1 LQAEL
6 ATLPLPIVRDAGECT
21 EAAIAA
27 GETLADMAGYWAEA
41 SPEER
46 RDMVWALLQLGG
58 LVYDLE
64 QQVIAGLLPRPDML
78 PVLSLALEAEWEPRD
93 DALWLRQEHHQA
105 HAARRPV
112 HALQARPPFREHVLT
127 PTQRTEALDL
137 LRLGQRPQQVA
148 GALGVTYW
156 VILRLLRRTAPK
168 LLPKQ
173 QQPSLSEAQADEA
186 RALLA
191 AGWSLRKIGRRSG
204 VSYSAIWRLI
214 QRDRAGN
221 RTQQSEG
228 TTAGDEAG

>member
-1 LQAEL
+1 M
-6 ATLPLPIVRDAGECT
+6 
-21 EAAIAA
+21 
-27 GETLADMAGYWAEA
+27 ETHTHGY
-41 SPEER
+41 
-46 RDMVWALLQLGG
+46 LT
-58 LVYDLE
+58 DLY
-64 QQVIAGLLPRPDML
+64 
-78 PVLSLALEAEWEPRD
+78 

-105 HAARRPV
+105 HAARQSV

-148 GALGVTYW
+148 DALGVSYW
-156 VILRLLRRTAPK
+156 VILWLLRRTAPK

-186 RALLA
+186 RALLV
-191 AGWSLRKIGRRSG
+191 AGWSLRKIGRRFG
-204 VSYSAIWRLI
+204 LSYSAIWRLI

-221 RTQQSEG
+221 PTQQSEG

>member
-1 LQAEL
+1 M
-6 ATLPLPIVRDAGECT
+6 
-21 EAAIAA
+21 
-27 GETLADMAGYWAEA
+27 ETHTHGY
-41 SPEER
+41 
-46 RDMVWALLQLGG
+46 LT
-58 LVYDLE
+58 DLY
-64 QQVIAGLLPRPDML
+64 
-78 PVLSLALEAEWEPRD
+78 

-105 HAARRPV
+105 HAARQSV

-148 GALGVTYW
+148 DALGVSYW
-156 VILRLLRRTAPK
+156 VILWLLRRTAPK

-191 AGWSLRKIGRRSG
+191 AGWSLRKIGRRCG

-221 RTQQSEG
+221 PTQQSEG